1 MSFGLKLNK
10 KKITIISAVGI
21 LLLAAI
27 LLIVFFVK
35 KNEPLPEIK
44 SIDKNGFTPDI
55 LNVEEK
61 TKLGIPVEA
70 KIQAMTRDENGEVT
84 VYKIIKNDS
93 DIIDPK
99 EVGTVTP

>member
-1 MSFGLKLNK
+1 MNK
-10 KKITIISAVGI
+10 KKIIIVSLIII
-21 LLLAAI
+21 LLLAIIFAI
-27 LLIVFFVK
+27 IFLTRK
-35 KNEPLPEIK
+35 KELRPAAEQGHTDN
-44 SIDKNGFTPDI
+44 FTPDI

-93 DIIDPK
+93 DIIDPEK
-99 EVGTVTP
+99 VESINLRETER